1 VGVSNATVAA
11 ELGRYRV
18 TWQEPHVIFDFDLLR
33 SERSSEVTAE
43 VTVQAWDEAA
53 AVMRHVH
60 QARVNLTGTRSRED
74 LGRKLKSAANGAADL
89 DWPALVEGSSVLVLR
104 EYRRGEPAIRL
115 RDAEQPTGA
124 AELIPPLVLRRQ
136 PTIWFGDGGTGKSYL
151 ALAAAATIHTGNA
164 DLLGIEPT
172 ETTRVAYLDFE
183 LEAWEQRERLV
194 RLVGDDLPD
203 IIYRRCVGPL
213 RDQVDSL
220 RRLVRDEHIGF
231 VVIDSV
237 AWACA
242 GPPED
247 SDVARG
253 FFEGVRMLDVGA
265 LCIAHVNRAGDTQKP
280 FGSGFWHNG
289 ARSTWYV
296 RKEQEV
302 AADRLTVGLFNRK
315 ANLGPLARPIGFELR
330 FTADRVTIARTDL
343 ADIPALALHL
353 PLKQRIA
360 HEVRDGALT
369 MADVAERLEVPVD
382 SVKKTFQRNE
392 GSLFVRVTGDD
403 GIYRVGLLRRAAA

>member
-1 VGVSNATVAA
+1 MSAVVSA
-11 ELGRYRV
+11 ELGRYTV
-18 TWQEPHVIFDFDLLR
+18 TWQEPHVSFAFDLLR

-43 VTVQAWDEAA
+43 VTVQAWDDAA
-53 AVMRHVH
+53 AIMRHIH

-89 DWPALVEGSSVLVLR
+89 DWPALVEGSCVLALR

-115 RDAEQPTGA
+115 RDAEQPEGD

-151 ALAAAATIHTGNA
+151 ALAAAIAIHTGRD
-164 DLLGIEPT
+164 DLLGIAPT
-172 ETTRVAYLDFE
+172 LTTRVAYLDFE
-183 LEAWEQRERLV
+183 LEAWEQRERLA
-194 RLVGDDLPD
+194 RLVGDDMPD
-203 IIYRRCVGPL
+203 LVYRRCVGSL
-213 RDQVDSL
+213 REQVDQL
-220 RRLVRDEHIGF
+220 RRMVREERIGF

-237 AWACA
+237 AWACS

-247 SDVARG
+247 SDVARA
-253 FFEGVRMLDVGA
+253 FFEAVRMLGVGA
-265 LCIAHVNRAGDTQKP
+265 LCIAHVNRQGDTNKP

-302 AADRLTVGLFNRK
+302 GTNSLAVGLFNRK
-315 ANLGPLARPIGFELR
+315 ANLGPLARPIGFELA
-330 FTADRVTIARTDL
+330 FTGNRVNIRRTDL

-360 HEVRDGALT
+360 HEVATGALT
-369 MADVAERLEVPVD
+369 MVEIAERTESSVD
-382 SVKKTFQRNE
+382 TIGRTVRRYE
-392 GSLFVRVTGDD
+392 GSLFAKVPGED
-403 GIYRVGLLRRAAA
+403 GIYRVGLLRREAAA